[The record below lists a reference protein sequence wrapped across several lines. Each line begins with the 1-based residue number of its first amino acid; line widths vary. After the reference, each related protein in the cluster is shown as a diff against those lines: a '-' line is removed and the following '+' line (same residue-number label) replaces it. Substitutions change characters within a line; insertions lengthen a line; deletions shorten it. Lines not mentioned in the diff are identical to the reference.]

1 MNILVCFCT
10 SLALHNSRRKILLS
24 AQKWHTTPLFH
35 SLGESVGPERKHLF
49 GALDFHLERTAIAV
63 QTIGSIVF
71 RAVNRM
77 VRPTKWPFTLSIHK
91 SYCNYRH
98 VRVCVQQMKCL
109 IRSTIPIHCER
120 DKSHQVQNTGNKMC
134 VANTQFPLR
143 WQTAE
148 NFMTCGNLA
157 TQSKNKQTPLD
168 LHTDQTHHKH
178 RRQSAA
184 FTCSSTTCL
193 SIACSVR
200 QFAHIHNAAWTILF
214 YVLGFFFP
222 PLLRDCGRRQHVP
235 DTKKWCECAC
245 ACRIP
250 LLVSISI
257 ALDPNISESIV
268 MNF

>member
-1 MNILVCFCT
+1 MNMLVCFCT
-10 SLALHNSRRKILLS
+10 SLALYNSRSKILLS
-24 AQKWHTTPLFH
+24 AKKWHKSPLFH

-71 RAVNRM
+71 RAVKRM

-109 IRSTIPIHCER
+109 IRSTLPFIANVTNLI
-120 DKSHQVQNTGNKMC
+120 KSKITANKMC

-143 WQTAE
+143 WQTTE

-157 TQSKNKQTPLD
+157 TQSQNKQTPLD

-184 FTCSSTTCL
+184 FTCSSTTRLC
-193 SIACSVR
+193 IACGVR
-200 QFAHIHNAAWTILF
+200 RFSHIHNAA
-214 YVLGFFFP
+214 
-222 PLLRDCGRRQHVP
+222 
-235 DTKKWCECAC
+235 
-245 ACRIP
+245 
-250 LLVSISI
+250 
-257 ALDPNISESIV
+257 
-268 MNF
+268 